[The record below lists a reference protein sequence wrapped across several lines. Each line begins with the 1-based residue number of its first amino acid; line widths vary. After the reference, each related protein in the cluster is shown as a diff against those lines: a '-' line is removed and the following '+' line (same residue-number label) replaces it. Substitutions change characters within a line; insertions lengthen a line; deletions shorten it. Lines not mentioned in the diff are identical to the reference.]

1 MEELLPRSKDRC
13 FFVLKHFGFSSCLV
27 FLAVCDLHGKFPVT
41 ILMPF
46 NKKIRAE
53 LLA

>member
-1 MEELLPRSKDRC
+1 MGRHQVEELLPRSKDRS
-13 FFVLKHFGFSSCLV
+13 FFFLNILVLLTD
-27 FLAVCDLHGKFPVT
+27 CDLHGRFPVT
-41 ILMPF
+41 VPVPF